1 MRIEIGS
8 SNNHLLKDGAWLW
21 LLRQFLGICLYA
33 CESIYSL
40 NEKNRM
46 HSYHFVAVPNSIEM
60 VCSFYLLRSSLQRGV
75 IHFWALPLS
84 LNISKKL
91 KKILYYLIKFDE
103 VIVSAFF
110 FPQKTLERKMGS
122 NA

>member
-40 NEKNRM
+40 NEKKNALI
-46 HSYHFVAVPNSIEM
+46 SFSISSKFQIPLKWYVHFICWDHHYNEGWSI
-60 VCSFYLLRSSLQRGV
+60 FGPGLFLQ
-75 IHFWALPLS
+75 
-84 LNISKKL
+84 ISKL
-91 KKILYYLIKFDE
+91 KKIYLMKFDE

-110 FPQKTLERKMGS
+110 FPEKTLEWKMGS